1 MTAPSI
7 PSFLIM
13 ALIGGGLLLL
23 ALGAFFAVSRLP
35 LERRIRFARFLGH
48 AFLVVVAGTIVLG
61 LIANSFR

>member
-1 MTAPSI
+1 MTSI